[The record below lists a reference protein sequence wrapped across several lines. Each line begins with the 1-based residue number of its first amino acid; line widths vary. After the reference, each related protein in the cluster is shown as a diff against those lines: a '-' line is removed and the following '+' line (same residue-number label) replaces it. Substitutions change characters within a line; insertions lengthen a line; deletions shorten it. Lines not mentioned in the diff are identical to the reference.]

1 MDTNS
6 TIKPERRIK
15 MPYKPNFDK
24 ALEQIATGDG
34 KTEAEQFLK
43 CQANRQLKN
52 SNKKIIEMSDVE
64 KELYAEMNKK
74 EIEAY
79 EKQFIKEGDK
89 SNYLGETNV
98 FFSPLASSILD
109 TFFTDGKH

>member
-1 MDTNS
+1 
-6 TIKPERRIK
+6 

-24 ALEQIATGDG
+24 ILDKIASGEG

-43 CQANRQLKN
+43 RQANQQLKL
-52 SNKKIIEMSDVE
+52 SDKKVFEMSDVE
-64 KELYAEMNKK
+64 KELYAEMNRK

-79 EKQFIKEGDK
+79 EKQFVKKGET

-109 TFFTDGKH
+109 EFFTDGKN